1 MATTVSTK
9 GKGAAARSGR
19 RPSPLPRGK
28 PTTKGVLRSPDQ
40 FSRQARMV
48 TSPIFGL
55 PAIEPPEGAPEIS
68 TEQVRTLLANFP

>member
-9 GKGAAARSGR
+9 GKGAAARNGR
-19 RPSPLPRGK
+19 RHNPLPRGK
-28 PTTKGVLRSPDQ
+28 PTTKGVLRPPEQ
-40 FSRQARMV
+40 FSKQARMV
-48 TSPIFGL
+48 ISPISGL